1 MTANKQSPPLMEKI
15 VALCKRRGF
24 IFQSSEIY
32 GGINGFWDYGPAGAE
47 LKRNIKDAWW
57 NDVVR
62 SRTDVVGIDGTI
74 ITHPRVWEASG
85 HVTSFKDPMVEC
97 LLTKKRY
104 RADQIEPQTGTVY
117 WFTGAESKVTGWK

>member
-1 MTANKQSPPLMEKI
+1 MEKI

-24 IFQSSEIY
+24 VFQSSEIY

-85 HVTSFKDPMVEC
+85 HTTAFTDPMVDC
-97 LLTKKRY
+97 KKCKGRW
-104 RADQIEPQTGTVY
+104 RADQLARTRNVPKAARTSSPRRASSI
-117 WFTGAESKVTGWK
+117 

>member
-1 MTANKQSPPLMEKI
+1 MTEKRQSPPLMEKI

-74 ITHPRVWEASG
+74 ITHPRVWEAIG
-85 HVTSFKDPMVEC
+85 HDRVHRPDGGLQEMQGPLARRSVARNEMSRRRP
-97 LLTKKRY
+97 
-104 RADQIEPQTGTVY
+104 A
-117 WFTGAESKVTGWK
+117 